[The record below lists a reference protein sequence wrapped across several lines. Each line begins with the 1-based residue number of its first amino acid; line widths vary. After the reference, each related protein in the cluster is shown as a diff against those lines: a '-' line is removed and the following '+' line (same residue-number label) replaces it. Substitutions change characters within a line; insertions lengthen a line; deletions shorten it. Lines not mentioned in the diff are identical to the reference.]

1 VRALHHD
8 ERGLSESVQFALV
21 WPVLMLVTL
30 GILQAGIWL
39 HARNVAHRVVV
50 AAVDT
55 ARGSA
60 GSVDAAHELGVDLAR
75 AGGLEDVALEVSR
88 GPRSVTA
95 TVTGEAPVLVDLG
108 LGRVQETVTAPLER
122 VTPP

>member
-1 VRALHHD
+1 MRALHDD

-21 WPVLMLVTL
+21 WPVLVLVTL
-30 GILQAGIWL
+30 GILQAGLWL
-39 HARNVAHRVVV
+39 HARNVAHRVVI
-50 AAVDT
+50 AAVDM

-60 GSVDAAHELGVDLAR
+60 GSADEAHELGVDLAR
-75 AGGLEDVALEVSR
+75 AGGLENVTLVVSR

-95 TVTGEAPVLVDLG
+95 TVTGEAPVLLDLG
-108 LGRVQETVTAPLER
+108 LARVQETVTAPLEQ

>member
-1 VRALHHD
+1 VHRPHRD

-39 HARNVAHRVVV
+39 HARNVAHRVVT

-60 GSVDAAHELGVDLAR
+60 GSLDEARELGADLAR
-75 AGGLEDVALEVSR
+75 AGGLGDVTLQVSR

-95 TVTGEAPVLVDLG
+95 TVTGEAPLVLDLG
-108 LGRVQETVTAPLER
+108 LGRVQETASAPLER

>member
-1 VRALHHD
+1 MTPPRRD
-8 ERGLSESVQFALV
+8 ERGVSESVQFALV

-30 GILQAGIWL
+30 GILQAGLWL
-39 HARNVAHRVVV
+39 HARNVAHRVVT

-60 GSVDAAHELGVDLAR
+60 GTIAEAQELGADLAA
-75 AGGLEDVALEVSR
+75 AGGLSDVTLEVVR
-88 GPRSVTA
+88 GSTTASA
-95 TVTGEAPVLVDLG
+95 TVTAEAPLVLDLG
-108 LGRVQETVTAPLER
+108 FARLHASASAPLER

>member
-1 VRALHHD
+1 MRRPRHD

-39 HARNVAHRVVV
+39 HGRNVAHRVVT
-50 AAVDT
+50 AAADA

-60 GSVDAAHELGVDLAR
+60 GSVAEAHELGIDLAR
-75 AGGLEDVALEVSR
+75 AGGLEDVTLEVSR

-95 TVTGEAPVLVDLG
+95 TVSGEAPVLVDLG
-108 LGRVQETVTAPLER
+108 LGRVRETVSAPLER

>member
-1 VRALHHD
+1 MRRPHHD

-39 HARNVAHRVVV
+39 HARNVAHRVVT
-50 AAVDT
+50 AAVDA

-60 GSVDAAHELGVDLAR
+60 GSVDEAHQLGMDLAR
-75 AGGLEDVALEVSR
+75 AGGLEDVTLEVSR

-95 TVTGEAPVLVDLG
+95 TVSGEAPVLVDLG
-108 LGRVQETVTAPLER
+108 LGRVRETVSAPLER

>member
-1 VRALHHD
+1 VRRPHRD

-39 HARNVAHRVVV
+39 HARNVAHRVGT

-60 GSVDAAHELGVDLAR
+60 GSVDEAHELGIDRAR
-75 AGGLEDVALEVSR
+75 AGGLEDVTLQVSR

-95 TVTGEAPVLVDLG
+95 TVTGEAPVIVDLG
-108 LGRVQETVTAPLER
+108 LGRVQETVSAPLER

>member
-1 VRALHHD
+1 M
-8 ERGLSESVQFALV
+8 QFALV

-39 HARNVAHRVVV
+39 HARNVAHRVVT

-60 GSVDAAHELGVDLAR
+60 GSVDEAHELVD
-75 AGGLEDVALEVSR
+75 
-88 GPRSVTA
+88 
-95 TVTGEAPVLVDLG
+95 
-108 LGRVQETVTAPLER
+108 R
-122 VTPP
+122 VT